1 MGEEEDRGV
10 YVHAIIL
17 MSFAVIP
24 VLINFVPKWI
34 VMCCCKNVND
44 MRHRYVR
51 KKYPEELLSIQVI
64 GLNRDVSTLED
75 ELESHQTE
83 NTVISAEFKHRLAN
97 LNSQLIVAQTALA
110 KSVPSVERF
119 LRALRLGQYV
129 LDMQSNG
136 LTVKKLI
143 EIRGDV
149 GRCID
154 PVMSIKP
161 GHLRKLQ
168 RGLYNIARVMNFNF
182 KYEERDEE
190 KEERKRIEREL
201 KKKKLANK
209 TGTVIQDVRVE
220 EDDGKQEYW
229 TEDGYFNENDEYVEH
244 EYIGDEVVENEVVED
259 AVVEDAVIEDGVG
272 KEKEEVV

>member
-1 MGEEEDRGV
+1 MRS
-10 YVHAIIL
+10 
-17 MSFAVIP
+17 SF
-24 VLINFVPKWI
+24 F
-34 VMCCCKNVND
+34 
-44 MRHRYVR
+44 Y
-51 KKYPEELLSIQVI
+51 
-64 GLNRDVSTLED
+64 TF
-75 ELESHQTE
+75 
-83 NTVISAEFKHRLAN
+83 FK
-97 LNSQLIVAQTALA
+97 
-110 KSVPSVERF
+110 VPSVERF

-201 KKKKLANK
+201 KEKEKLEKEQKKLEKANKKLEKKKLAEK

-244 EYIGDEVVENEVVED
+244 EYIGD
-259 AVVEDAVIEDGVG
+259 
-272 KEKEEVV
+272 

>member
-1 MGEEEDRGV
+1 
-10 YVHAIIL
+10 
-17 MSFAVIP
+17 
-24 VLINFVPKWI
+24 
-34 VMCCCKNVND
+34 
-44 MRHRYVR
+44 
-51 KKYPEELLSIQVI
+51 
-64 GLNRDVSTLED
+64 
-75 ELESHQTE
+75 
-83 NTVISAEFKHRLAN
+83 
-97 LNSQLIVAQTALA
+97 
-110 KSVPSVERF
+110 
-119 LRALRLGQYV
+119 
-129 LDMQSNG
+129 MQSNG

-201 KKKKLANK
+201 KEKEKLEKEQKKLEKANKKLEKKKLANK

-244 EYIGDEVVENEVVED
+244 EYIGDEVVETI
-259 AVVEDAVIEDGVG
+259 A
-272 KEKEEVV
+272 